1 MRAGHVLLA
10 RVAMTSLLEIQ
21 DRFSRALL
29 GGSSAPIAACVATDR
44 LPPETR
50 VQIYRNHVRITLC
63 EALAATFSVVAR
75 LVGPDYFAA
84 VCRRFIAAHP
94 PTSPVLAEYGA
105 SFSTYLATAP
115 NAPEY
120 LPDVARLEWA
130 MNESLHTP
138 DAPTLSATDLAGLSP
153 IESASLRFQPHPSA
167 RLVHSKYPILRIWA
181 VNQDCAQTET
191 LADATV
197 DLAEGEVTVLLWRQ
211 DGDVAVRALLGAH
224 KPFVEA
230 LLAGGRLADASEA
243 AFVVDPTFDL
253 AVALASLL
261 HVPVF
266 AARSASE

>member
-1 MRAGHVLLA
+1 MHIGQAFSARA
-10 RVAMTSLLEIQ
+10 AMTSLLEIQ
-21 DRFSRALL
+21 ARFSQALL
-29 GGSSAPIAACVATDR
+29 GDSSGPIAVCVTTDR
-44 LPPETR
+44 LSPEAR

-63 EALAATFSVVAR
+63 EALAATFPVVAR

-130 MNESLHTP
+130 MNESFRAP
-138 DAPTLSATDLAGLSP
+138 DAPSFSVTDLAGLSP
-153 IESASLRFQPHPSA
+153 IASASLRFQPHPSA

-181 VNQDCAQTET
+181 VNQDCVQAGN

-230 LLAGGRLADASEA
+230 LLAGGCLTDAAEA
-243 AFVVDPTFDL
+243 AFVTDPTFDL
-253 AVALASLL
+253 ALALVSL
-261 HVPVF
+261 VQAPVF
-266 AARSASE
+266 AAASPSE

>member
-1 MRAGHVLLA
+1 
-10 RVAMTSLLEIQ
+10 MTSLLEIQ
-21 DRFSRALL
+21 GRFSQALL
-29 GGSSAPIAACVATDR
+29 GGSSGPIVACVATDR
-44 LPPETR
+44 LSPEAR

-63 EALAATFSVVAR
+63 EALAATFPVVVR

-84 VCRRFIAAHP
+84 VCRRFITAHP

-105 SFSTYLATAP
+105 LFSTYLATAP
-115 NAPEY
+115 SAPVY

-130 MNESLHTP
+130 MNESLHAP
-138 DAPTLSATDLAGLSP
+138 DAPSLSVTDLAGLSP
-153 IESASLRFQPHPSA
+153 IASASLRFRPHPSA

-191 LADATV
+191 LEDTTV
-197 DLAEGEVTVLLWRQ
+197 DLAEGEAAVLLWRQ

-230 LLAGGRLADASEA
+230 LLAGGCLADASEA

-261 HVPVF
+261 QVPVF
-266 AARSASE
+266 AVASPTE